1 MKRNNFI
8 TALWVALGFS
18 CSPQIEQN
26 QTVEFQPKK
35 KIPVIIL
42 TDINNAG
49 GDPDDKQSWI
59 HALWYSDV
67 LDIRGLVPDYWTG
80 QGFEATMEGLEA
92 YEKDFELYE
101 FGQRG
106 YPAPDTL
113 RKRVAR
119 NDSLAVELIY
129 REAMAT
135 AEPLYILIWGQMKTF
150 RKALFT
156 HPDIADNIRVLTIG
170 TGRKYGPK
178 DEVAGTDCNVVNWNG
193 LGRNEIYDDP
203 RFKQMWWLENNW
215 TYNGM
220 FSGTRPEEMF
230 DTLATFGAMGAH
242 IKTVVKDH
250 PWAQYF
256 RVGDTPTVLYLI
268 DEDHDPNDPTQSSW
282 AGKFAHPFPET
293 RPHYYTDHA
302 GELEWDYEDPCN
314 TWENL
319 QAMYAYNKST
329 LEERREEMYG
339 ALLEKLAELYQ

>member
-1 MKRNNFI
+1 MERI
-8 TALWVALGFS
+8 YSLLMLWVLLGFS
-18 CSPQIEQN
+18 CSPQVEQN
-26 QTVEFQPKK
+26 QQVDFQPAR

-59 HALWYSDV
+59 HVLWYADV

-80 QGFEATMEGLEA
+80 KGYEAAMEGLEA
-92 YEKDFELYE
+92 YESDFKQFE
-101 FGQRG
+101 FAQKG
-106 YPAPDTL
+106 YPMPDTL
-113 RKRVAR
+113 RNRTAP

-129 REAMAT
+129 QEAMASS
-135 AEPLYILIWGQMKTF
+135 EPLYILIWGQMKTF
-150 RKALFT
+150 RQTLFE
-156 HPDIADNIRVLTIG
+156 HPEIADKVRVLTIG

-193 LGRNEIYDDP
+193 PGRNDIYDDP
-203 RFKQMWWLENNW
+203 RFHQMWWLENNW

-220 FSGTRPEEMF
+220 FSGTRPAEMF

-268 DEDHDPNDPTQSSW
+268 DENHNPDDPTQSSW
-282 AGKFAHPFPET
+282 AGKFAQPFPDT
-293 RPHYYTDHA
+293 RPNYYTDDS
-302 GELEWDYEDPCN
+302 GNIEWDYTDPCN

-319 QAMYAYNKST
+319 KGMYAYNKST
-329 LEERREEMYG
+329 LEERREEMYE
-339 ALLEKLAELYQ
+339 ALLEKLNDLYN